1 MLTNAGQT
9 SVPALIRIFADDRFS
24 PTANDVG
31 LVWPPAGAPIVIA
44 IYYTQEKPETAKRNE
59 PLAAVAH
66 IACATL

>member
-1 MLTNAGQT
+1 MIV
-9 SVPALIRIFADDRFS
+9 SPP

-44 IYYTQEKPETAKRNE
+44 IYYTQEKPETAKRNQ